1 MTYTDVF
8 GSATLPPS
16 EYGYASFTLTTN
28 ATFVW
33 PYNTD
38 GSSYPVA
45 KVMDIT
51 CDAGNEITL
60 PDCTEVSTGEDFLI
74 RNVGAN
80 VLIVKDAAGVQVA
93 SVAVGAA
100 SYFYLTDNT
109 SAAGVFG
116 VIGFG
121 VGTSTADASSLVGY
135 GIKAVGASLNQAHPV
150 QPTNTGITLSA
161 DHRAKLVVFTGG
173 VATFALDSAATLGDD
188 YFTMFRNDGTG
199 TATIDPAAS
208 ELIDGMASMQVQPGE
223 SLMLICTG
231 TKWYSVGYGRST
243 LYQFTQLTKDVSA
256 GGTITLS
263 ATEAAN
269 KLITFIG
276 NPSAAVDVVVP
287 AVIAV
292 YYTQS
297 AISTAQTITLK
308 TSAGSGVGISQGARV
323 IALCDGTNVVS
334 AQSAVANTSVSLT
347 DGSALVPS
355 LFFATQ
361 TNTGLFKSGTQD
373 VGVTVNGS
381 TVGVF
386 GSTGLQTTTIGPN
399 STQRHTL
406 PAVPSDTVTLNT
418 ATQTLTNK
426 TISVDNNTISGL
438 AVSSFALTN
447 ASGNIDGSAAQKVIP
462 TGVVVGTTDTQT
474 LTNKTLSSPIIS
486 SPTGIT
492 KTDVGLG
499 NVDNT
504 SDANK
509 PVSTAQQSA
518 LDLKLNTSGGTIT
531 ANSSF
536 AALTITQTGTGNAFV
551 VEDSAS
557 PDTSPFVIDASGNV
571 VIGHTAALSTGAL
584 SGTSSLQKHGST
596 SASQSSLGL
605 VDWRTSASGPPILS
619 FAKSISGAV
628 GTRSALAVV
637 GSSLGVLSFNG
648 DDGTAWSESAR
659 VSSEVDS
666 APAAGSMP
674 GRLAFSTTPSGSA
687 SPVERMRI
695 DSTGAVGIG
704 TSSLGTA
711 YALRVNKLLTG
722 APNVFGINVSNTA
735 NPGVTS
741 ASYVVGSSNSAAS
754 NSGTPYTIPTFIGF
768 SYAQATINADATVTN
783 QYGYRAESSITG
795 ATNNYGFWGNIPA
808 GTGRYNFYAAGTA
821 ANAFAG
827 KTAIGSVTP
836 PTVTLEVN
844 ATDAV
849 KLPVGTAAQR
859 PTGVAG
865 YLRFNTTSGQFE
877 GYNGTAWGTV
887 GGGATGGAGNAAF
900 YENDTTITADYT
912 ITTGKNAMTA
922 GPVTINNGVT
932 VTVPNGSVW
941 TIV

>member
-16 EYGYASFTLTTN
+16 EYGYASFTLTAN

-45 KVMDIT
+45 KVMDIA
-51 CDAGNEITL
+51 CDAGNEVTL

-80 VLIVKDAAGVQVA
+80 ALIVKDAAGVQVA

-121 VGTSTADASSLVGY
+121 VGASTADASSLVGY

-150 QPTNTGITLSA
+150 QPTNTGITLST
-161 DHRAKLVVFTGG
+161 DHRAKLIVFTGG
-173 VATFALDSAATLGDD
+173 VATFTLDTAATLGDD

-199 TATIDPAAS
+199 TATIDPASS
-208 ELIDGMASMQVQPGE
+208 ELIDGMGSMQVQPGE

-231 TKWYSVGYGRST
+231 TQWYSVGYGRST

-263 ATEAAN
+263 TTEAAN

-276 NPSAAVDVVVP
+276 NPSAAVEVVVP
-287 AVIAV
+287 AVVAV

-297 AISTAQTITLK
+297 AVSTAQTVTLK

-386 GSTGLQTTTIGPN
+386 GSTGLQTATIGPN

-406 PAVPSDTVTLNT
+406 PAISSDTVTLNT

-426 TISVDNNTISGL
+426 TLSVDNNTISGI
-438 AVSSFALTN
+438 AASSFVLSN

-509 PVSTAQQSA
+509 PISTAQQSA

-531 ANSSF
+531 ANSTDP
-536 AALTITQTGTGNAFV
+536 ALKITQTGSGNALV
-551 VEDSAS
+551 VEDS
-557 PDTSPFVIDASGNV
+557 TSTDSTPFVIDGGGNV
-571 VIGHTAALSTGAL
+571 IIGRSTALSVPQYNNAGDTVPALQLHGVGLSTTAISSSFWANSQGSCPELIFNKSRGA
-584 SGTSSLQKHGST
+584 
-596 SASQSSLGL
+596 
-605 VDWRTSASGPPILS
+605 
-619 FAKSISGAV
+619 AV
-628 GTRSALAVV
+628 GTHAVV
-637 GSSLGVLSFNG
+637 SNG
-648 DDGTAWSESAR
+648 DVIGAIHANASNGTAFQTIASAR
-659 VSSEVDS
+659 FDVDG
-666 APAAGSMP
+666 APDPGSMP
-674 GRLAFSTTPSGSA
+674 GRLVFSTTPPGSNTPLA
-687 SPVERMRI
+687 RMYI
-695 DSTGAVGIG
+695 GSNGGVGIG
-704 TSSLGTA
+704 TPAIAGSGVQVGKATGAASSTGFYSGVTVLADVTEWRAFTSLAQVGGGTA
-711 YALRVNKLLTG
+711 LTTLAHFRAQQG
-722 APNVFGINVSNTA
+722 TI
-735 NPGVTS
+735 S
-741 ASYVVGSSNSAAS
+741 AEGS
-754 NSGTPYTIPTFIGF
+754 I
-768 SYAQATINADATVTN
+768 AT
-783 QYGYRAESSITG
+783 QYGFIAESGLVG
-795 ATNNYGFWGNIPA
+795 ATNNYGFLGNIPT
-808 GTGRYNFYAAGTA
+808 GTGRWNFYAAGTA
-821 ANAFAG
+821 DNAFAG

-900 YENDTTITADYT
+900 YENDTTITANYT

-932 VTVPNGSVW
+932 VTVPSGSVW